1 MEQRPGG
8 EDLQV
13 GDGRSELQ
21 IEEISKVM
29 FSEQPTRDITNRIP
43 TMTYPN

>member
-21 IEEISKVM
+21 IEEIKVM